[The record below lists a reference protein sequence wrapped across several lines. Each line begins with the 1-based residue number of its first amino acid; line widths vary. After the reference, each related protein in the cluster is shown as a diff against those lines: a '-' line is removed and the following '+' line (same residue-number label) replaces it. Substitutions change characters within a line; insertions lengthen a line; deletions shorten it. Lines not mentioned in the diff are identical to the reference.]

1 MAVRW
6 ATEADLHEIAALI
19 RELAAYER
27 APEAVVFDLEELR
40 RHLFGPDPKARV
52 LIAEDDGRVV
62 GFALFFRTFSTWLGK
77 PGLFLE
83 DLFVRPEFRHRGHG
97 RSLLAALARV
107 AVAEGCA
114 RLEWRV
120 LDWNEPAIR
129 FYESLG
135 AWPLRE
141 WISYRVEGEA
151 LDRLAAASPAP

>member
-6 ATEADLHEIAALI
+6 AHEPDLHEIAALI

-27 APEAVVFDLEELR
+27 APDAVVFDLEELR

-52 LIAEDDGRVV
+52 LLAEEGGRVV

-83 DLFVRPEFRHRGHG
+83 DLFVRPEFRGRGHG
-97 RSLLAALARV
+97 RALLTALARL
-107 AVAEGCA
+107 ALLEGCA

-129 FYESLG
+129 FYERLG
-135 AWPLRE
+135 ARPLRE
-141 WISYRVEGEA
+141 WITYRLEGPE
-151 LDRLAAASPAP
+151 LRRLGEEPDDP